1 MTSILELREVSKSYD
16 DFKAVDRISMSIPQG
31 SVFGLL
37 GPNGAGKTSSIRMMI
52 GITVP
57 DSGEVRTFG
66 EAFRREHL
74 QRIGYLPE
82 ERGLY
87 KRMKVGELLIFF
99 AELKGVSP
107 SEARKRI
114 QYWLEWLDLSRWTAS
129 KVEEL
134 SKGMQQK
141 VQFIAAILHEPE
153 FMILD
158 EPFSGL
164 DPENAMELKN
174 ILLEMKKA
182 GRTILFSTHRMD
194 TVEKLCDSICLVN
207 QGRTVLQGD
216 LKQIKASYGRSSIQM
231 EYEGQVDFLTDT
243 SLVQSSNNYGNY
255 VELKMQPGVDSQ
267 KLLARAMQSAQ
278 INRFELVE
286 PSLEQIFIDTVKS
299 SKVVANNA

>member
-1 MTSILELREVSKSYD
+1 MTSILELKEVSKSYD
-16 DFKAVDRISMSIPQG
+16 EFKAVDRISMTIPQG
-31 SVFGLL
+31 SVFGIL

-57 DSGEVRTFG
+57 DSGEVRLFG
-66 EAFRREHL
+66 ESFRREHL
-74 QRIGYLPE
+74 LRIGYLPE

-99 AELKGVSP
+99 AQLKGVSLADAK
-107 SEARKRI
+107 SRSAH
-114 QYWLEWLDLSRWTAS
+114 WLERLDLTRWAAS

-141 VQFIAAILHEPE
+141 VQFIAAILHEPD

-182 GRTILFSTHRMD
+182 GKTILFSTHRMD

-207 QGRTVLQGD
+207 QGRAVLQGD
-216 LKQIKASYGRSSIQM
+216 LKQIKSSYGRSNIQM
-231 EYEGQVDFLTDT
+231 EYEGEVDFLGDT

-255 VELKMQPGVDSQ
+255 VELRMQPGVDSQ
-267 KLLARAMQSAQ
+267 KLLARAMQRAQ
-278 INRFELVE
+278 ISRFELVE
-286 PSLEQIFIDTVKS
+286 PSLEEIFIDTVKS